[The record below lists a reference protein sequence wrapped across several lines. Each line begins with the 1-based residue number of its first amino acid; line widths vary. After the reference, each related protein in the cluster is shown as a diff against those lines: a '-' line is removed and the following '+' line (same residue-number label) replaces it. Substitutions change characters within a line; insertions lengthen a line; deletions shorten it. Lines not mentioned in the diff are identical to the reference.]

1 MTSLSLEHVTKTYGS
16 TIALNDFS
24 LAIESGELVSLL
36 GPSGCGKTTALRV
49 VAGFEVPATGSVL
62 VGGAD
67 VSKTPAHRRNMGMVF
82 QSYSLFPNM
91 NVAQNIEFGL
101 RTRRLTPVERKKR
114 VDEALELVQLQ
125 KQAKRYSHQL
135 SGGQQ
140 QRVALARALAIRPD
154 VLLLD
159 EPLSALDA
167 KVRSTLRDEI
177 RRIQRESG
185 TTTVFVTHDQD
196 EALSISDR
204 VGVMSDGRLEQ
215 LAAPEVVYSN
225 PSSAFVARF
234 VGTINEVDGVVED
247 GAVRIG
253 PYRFRAPSPRQ
264 ADGPIKVLIR
274 PEHTRF
280 DENGFPA
287 MVRQSVF
294 MGASK
299 IVDVQADGLSNLIRV
314 QLPGH
319 ATSPEPGSRVLI
331 SFDESK
337 VLTDQ

>member
-1 MTSLSLEHVTKTYGS
+1 MTSLALERVTKTFGS
-16 TIALNDFS
+16 TIALDDFS

-49 VAGFEVPATGSVL
+49 VAGFEEPAKGSVF
-62 VGGAD
+62 VGGTD
-67 VSKTPAHRRNMGMVF
+67 VSRTPAHRRNMGMVF

-101 RTRRLTPVERKKR
+101 RTRRLSSIERKKR
-114 VDEALELVQLQ
+114 IEEALELVQLQ

-177 RRIQRESG
+177 RRIQKESG
-185 TTTVFVTHDQD
+185 TTAVFVTHDQD

-204 VGVMSDGRLEQ
+204 VGVMSEGRLEQ
-215 LAAPEVVYSN
+215 LAPPEVVYSS

-234 VGTINEVDGVVED
+234 VGTINEVDGVMENGTIRV
-247 GAVRIG
+247 G
-253 PYRFRAPSPRQ
+253 PYQFRSPKSGR
-264 ADGPIKVLIR
+264 ADGPVKILVR

-280 DENGFPA
+280 DETGIPA
-287 MVRQSVF
+287 MVRQTVF

-299 IVDVQADGLSNLIRV
+299 IVDVQAEVSARLIRV

-319 ATSPEPGSRVLI
+319 ATSPEPGSRVHVA
-331 SFDESK
+331 FDETK
-337 VLTDQ
+337 ALTDQ